1 MTTAEPTRDRND
13 DSGEAPVD
21 ATGGSTAHHATV
33 NDRDTGPYS
42 IKDMGEGFVDDLRAE
57 INDPNRDHLPVW
69 TRSLIFRAPADS
81 TVTENVMSDTGM
93 TVSVSVDIPEYEGR
107 SAMNVTMSVLRS
119 TDETKLWADIDSRE
133 AHNDLEDTG
142 RRVMRRTPWGVATGV
157 ESPDPD
163 TLDVHIVG
171 ADGPGWSVR
180 ALATGA
186 VIGAEE
192 RALIRDMVAS
202 AVVVPDYG
210 AEHHYPMMVDIIYQ
224 EYGEGAVTD
233 PEPEPEPEPDTEILT
248 GVENQD
254 DSEATTRVFPAV
266 EKD

>member
-1 MTTAEPTRDRND
+1 MTTTEPTRDRND
-13 DSGEAPVD
+13 DPGEAPID
-21 ATGGSTAHHATV
+21 ATGGSTVSSTTV
-33 NDRDTGPYS
+33 NDRDIGPYS
-42 IKDMGEGFVDDLRAE
+42 IKDMDEGFVDDLRAE
-57 INDPNRDHLPVW
+57 IDDPNRDHLPVW

-81 TVTENVMSDTGM
+81 TVTENVMVDTGL
-93 TVSVSVDIPEYEGR
+93 TVSVSVEVPEHEGR

-142 RRVMRRTPWGVATGV
+142 WRVMRRTPWGVATGV
-157 ESPDPD
+157 ESSDPD

-210 AEHHYPMMVDIIYQ
+210 AEHHYPMVVDLIDQ

-233 PEPEPEPEPDTEILT
+233 PEPDTEALT

-254 DSEATTRVFPAV
+254 DSEATTRSFPAV
-266 EKD
+266 END

>member
-57 INDPNRDHLPVW
+57 INDPNRNHLPVW

-142 RRVMRRTPWGVATGV
+142 RLVMRRTPWGVATGV

-233 PEPEPEPEPDTEILT
+233 PEPEPESDTEVLT
-248 GVENQD
+248 SVENQD
-254 DSEATTRVFPAV
+254 NGEADTRAFPAV
-266 EKD
+266 ENH

>member
-1 MTTAEPTRDRND
+1 MTTAEPTRDRNAD
-13 DSGEAPVD
+13 PGDAPND
-21 ATGGSTAHHATV
+21 ATGGSTASGATV
-33 NDRDTGPYS
+33 NDRNAGPYS
-42 IKDMGEGFVDDLRAE
+42 IKDMNAGFVDDLRAE
-57 INDPNRDHLPVW
+57 INDPDRDHLPVW

-81 TVTENVMSDTGM
+81 TVTENVMADTGL
-93 TVSVSVDIPEYEGR
+93 TVSVAVEVPEHEGR
-107 SAMNVTMSVLRS
+107 SAMTVTMSVLRS
-119 TDETKLWADIDSRE
+119 TDDTKLWADVDSRE
-133 AHNDLEDTG
+133 THNDLEDTG

-180 ALATGA
+180 ALATGSI
-186 VIGAEE
+186 IGATE

-210 AEHHYPMMVDIIYQ
+210 AEHHYPMMVDIIDQ

-233 PEPEPEPEPDTEILT
+233 PEPDTEALT
-248 GVENQD
+248 GVENRD
-254 DSEATTRVFPAV
+254 DSEAKTRAFPAV
-266 EKD
+266 GNE

>member
-1 MTTAEPTRDRND
+1 MTTTEPTRDRND
-13 DSGEAPVD
+13 DPGEAPID
-21 ATGGSTAHHATV
+21 ATGGSTVSSTTV
-33 NDRDTGPYS
+33 NDRDIGPYS
-42 IKDMGEGFVDDLRAE
+42 IKDMDEGFVDDLRAE
-57 INDPNRDHLPVW
+57 IDDPNRDHLPVW

-81 TVTENVMSDTGM
+81 TVTENVMVDTGM
-93 TVSVSVDIPEYEGR
+93 TVSVSVEVPEHEGR

-157 ESPDPD
+157 ESSDPD

-210 AEHHYPMMVDIIYQ
+210 AEHHYPMVVDLIDQ

-233 PEPEPEPEPDTEILT
+233 PEPDTEALT

-254 DSEATTRVFPAV
+254 DSEATTRSFPAV
-266 EKD
+266 END

>member
-1 MTTAEPTRDRND
+1 MTTTEPTRDRND
-13 DSGEAPVD
+13 DPGEAPID
-21 ATGGSTAHHATV
+21 ATGGSTVSSTTV
-33 NDRDTGPYS
+33 NDRDIGPYS
-42 IKDMGEGFVDDLRAE
+42 IKDMDEGFVDDLRAE
-57 INDPNRDHLPVW
+57 IDDPNRDHLPVW

-81 TVTENVMSDTGM
+81 TVTENVMVDTGM
-93 TVSVSVDIPEYEGR
+93 TVSVSVEVPEHEGR

-142 RRVMRRTPWGVATGV
+142 WRVMRRTPWGVATGV
-157 ESPDPD
+157 ESSDPD

-210 AEHHYPMMVDIIYQ
+210 AEHHYPMVVDLIDQ

-233 PEPEPEPEPDTEILT
+233 PEPDTEALT

-254 DSEATTRVFPAV
+254 DSEATTRSFPAV
-266 EKD
+266 END

>member
-1 MTTAEPTRDRND
+1 MTTTEPTRDRND
-13 DSGEAPVD
+13 DPGEAPID
-21 ATGGSTAHHATV
+21 ATGGSTVSSTTV
-33 NDRDTGPYS
+33 NDRDIGPYS
-42 IKDMGEGFVDDLRAE
+42 IKDMDEGFVDDLRAE
-57 INDPNRDHLPVW
+57 IDDPNRDHLPVW

-81 TVTENVMSDTGM
+81 TVTENVMVDTGM
-93 TVSVSVDIPEYEGR
+93 TVSVSVEVPEHEGR

-157 ESPDPD
+157 ESSDPD

-210 AEHHYPMMVDIIYQ
+210 AEHHYPMVVDLIDQ

-233 PEPEPEPEPDTEILT
+233 PEPDTEALT

-254 DSEATTRVFPAV
+254 DSEATTRSFTAV
-266 EKD
+266 END

>member
-1 MTTAEPTRDRND
+1 MTTTEPTRDRND
-13 DSGEAPVD
+13 DPGEAPID
-21 ATGGSTAHHATV
+21 ATGGSTVSSTTV
-33 NDRDTGPYS
+33 NDRDIGPYS
-42 IKDMGEGFVDDLRAE
+42 IKDMDEGFVDDLRAE
-57 INDPNRDHLPVW
+57 IDDPNRDHLPVW

-81 TVTENVMSDTGM
+81 TVTENVMVDTGM
-93 TVSVSVDIPEYEGR
+93 TVSVSVEVPEHEGR

-119 TDETKLWADIDSRE
+119 TDETKLWANIDSRE

-157 ESPDPD
+157 ESSDPD

-210 AEHHYPMMVDIIYQ
+210 AEHHYPMVVDLIDQ

-233 PEPEPEPEPDTEILT
+233 PEPDTEALT

-254 DSEATTRVFPAV
+254 DSEATTRSFPAV
-266 EKD
+266 END

>member
-1 MTTAEPTRDRND
+1 MTTTEPTRDRND
-13 DSGEAPVD
+13 DPGEAPID
-21 ATGGSTAHHATV
+21 ATGGSTVSSTTV
-33 NDRDTGPYS
+33 NDRDIGPYS
-42 IKDMGEGFVDDLRAE
+42 IKDMDEGFVDDLRAE
-57 INDPNRDHLPVW
+57 IDDPNRDHLPVW

-81 TVTENVMSDTGM
+81 TVTENVMADTGM
-93 TVSVSVDIPEYEGR
+93 TLSVSVEVPEHEGR

-157 ESPDPD
+157 ESSDPN

-186 VIGAEE
+186 VVGAEE

-210 AEHHYPMMVDIIYQ
+210 AEHHYPMVVDLIDQ

-233 PEPEPEPEPDTEILT
+233 PEPDTEALT

-254 DSEATTRVFPAV
+254 DSKATTRSFPAV
-266 EKD
+266 END

>member
-1 MTTAEPTRDRND
+1 MTTDEPTRDRND
-13 DSGEAPVD
+13 DPGDVPVN
-21 ATGGSTAHHATV
+21 ATGGSTASSATV
-33 NDRDTGPYS
+33 NNRNTGPYS
-42 IKDMGEGFVDDLRAE
+42 IKDMNEGFVDDLRAE

-81 TVTENVMSDTGM
+81 TVTENVMSDTGLV
-93 TVSVSVDIPEYEGR
+93 VSVTVEVPEHEGR
-107 SAMNVTMSVLRS
+107 SALNVTMSVLRS
-119 TDETKLWADIDSRE
+119 TDDDKKLWADVDSRE
-133 AHNDLEDTG
+133 THNDLEDTG

-163 TLDVHIVG
+163 NLDVHIVG

-186 VIGAEE
+186 VIGATE

-210 AEHHYPMMVDIIYQ
+210 AEHHYPMMVDIIDQ

-233 PEPEPEPEPDTEILT
+233 PEPDTEALT
-248 GVENQD
+248 GVED
-254 DSEATTRVFPAV
+254 WVDSDADTEVFPTV
-266 EKD
+266 RND